1 LADTG
6 ARRKAKGPVAQ
17 RLKLV
22 DEFIQ
27 LEEIIDNFKPQIFRH
42 GKLRSLILEW
52 YHELNADEQ
61 AIVAGTDHDIVIS
74 CRDRIRSVTIEG
86 RQKLFQKWGQRKF
99 IATAVVLLKSLP
111 DPTDP
116 LNLYSEQTL
125 SGPRHLHVVAKGK
138 EDSRG
143 GLETTSAS

>member
-1 LADTG
+1 MDSLT
-6 ARRKAKGPVAQ
+6 RRKAKGPVAQ
-17 RLKLV
+17 RLKLI

-27 LEEIIDNFKPQIFRH
+27 LDEVIDNFKPVIFRH

-52 YHELNADEQ
+52 YRELNADEQ
-61 AIVAGTDHDIVIS
+61 AIIAGTDHDILIS

-86 RQKLFQKWGQRKF
+86 RQKLFAKWGQRKF

-116 LNLYSEQTL
+116 LNLYTEQTL
-125 SGPRHLHVVAKGK
+125 SGPRHLHVVAKGTVQ
-138 EDSRG
+138 DSRG